1 MVQQYRTSDVTLVP
15 GQKICSGCRIKL
27 IQRQIP
33 LNSIDEVDMGTS
45 WEPRSSGSDD
55 GDERDLSTDLSSL
68 LVSLGQ
74 SPIDRTKL
82 GRKRYCEDK
91 VKEIEQGIRKK
102 LKLEPSKEE
111 QEYQELLEQ
120 LKKFGDSSTRS
131 EKLQVLSVLPQS
143 WTIQR
148 IEKEFGTTFNMARLS
163 KQLVS
168 SKGVLSTPNSRP
180 GKTLYARTVQ
190 LVTDFYQSDGISR
203 MMPGKKDCISMK
215 VNGEKVCVQKRLL
228 LSNMRE
234 AHKLFQVDHFGV
246 KIVLTKFMELRP
258 KNVELA
264 GASGTHNV
272 CVCML
277 HQNVKLL
284 FEGCKVI
291 FNSESIKEMLNVS
304 EDTQVTYKHFLA
316 KLSGNPPQPICFL
329 GECNLCKSSSTEVG
343 CDYCNHKTDTTECS
357 YCNNVPMLKKALMET
372 LNDMGVDDAT
382 YKAWVKVDLDT
393 LETLTKNTDDFVDEL
408 LQGLSNL

>member
-91 VKEIEQGIRKK
+91 VKENEQGIRKK

-131 EKLQVLSVLPQS
+131 EKLQVLVSFLSPGQYKELKRSLGQLFTWQGYPSNWCLLKEYCRHQILDLVRHSMQGQYSLSQTFTRVMGSV
-143 WTIQR
+143 
-148 IEKEFGTTFNMARLS
+148 A
-163 KQLVS
+163 
-168 SKGVLSTPNSRP
+168 
-180 GKTLYARTVQ
+180 
-190 LVTDFYQSDGISR
+190 
-203 MMPGKKDCISMK
+203 
-215 VNGEKVCVQKRLL
+215 
-228 LSNMRE
+228 
-234 AHKLFQVDHFGV
+234 
-246 KIVLTKFMELRP
+246 
-258 KNVELA
+258 
-264 GASGTHNV
+264 
-272 CVCML
+272 
-277 HQNVKLL
+277 
-284 FEGCKVI
+284 
-291 FNSESIKEMLNVS
+291 
-304 EDTQVTYKHFLA
+304 
-316 KLSGNPPQPICFL
+316 
-329 GECNLCKSSSTEVG
+329 
-343 CDYCNHKTDTTECS
+343 
-357 YCNNVPMLKKALMET
+357 
-372 LNDMGVDDAT
+372 
-382 YKAWVKVDLDT
+382 
-393 LETLTKNTDDFVDEL
+393 
-408 LQGLSNL
+408 

>member
-91 VKEIEQGIRKK
+91 VKENEQGIRKK

-131 EKLQVLSVLPQS
+131 EKLQVLVSFLSPGQY
-143 WTIQR
+143 
-148 IEKEFGTTFNMARLS
+148 KELKRSLG
-163 KQLVS
+163 QLF
-168 SKGVLSTPNSRP
+168 TW
-180 GKTLYARTVQ
+180 Q
-190 LVTDFYQSDGISR
+190 
-203 MMPGKKDCISMK
+203 
-215 VNGEKVCVQKRLL
+215 
-228 LSNMRE
+228 
-234 AHKLFQVDHFGV
+234 
-246 KIVLTKFMELRP
+246 
-258 KNVELA
+258 
-264 GASGTHNV
+264 
-272 CVCML
+272 
-277 HQNVKLL
+277 
-284 FEGCKVI
+284 GCKVI

-329 GECNLCKSSSTEVG
+329 GECNLCKSSSTEAEWHFFATSHGKGPCNGLGGTVKHLATKASLPRAFEDQIQSAIELYEWAKGAIPSIHFQYVTTADYEAEEILLRKQLESAITIVG
-343 CDYCNHKTDTTECS
+343 THSFHVYYPMHDKTNKLE
-357 YCNNVPMLKKALMET
+357 
-372 LNDMGVDDAT
+372 
-382 YKAWVKVDLDT
+382 VKVYSCCPASEIVRVSSNRDLLAMEDIHGYIICAYDSRWW
-393 LETLTKNTDDFVDEL
+393 LALVMEKYNAQEELKVRIFHPAGPSPSFSFPRRLDEL
-408 LQGLSNL
+408 VTNRAQV